1 MNLPLLVLILPLLGS
16 LISATFII
24 GSQNKKA
31 EYISTIFLFLA
42 GLISIY
48 IYINI
53 ETFAGNF
60 IVYNWINFAKVNLNF
75 SIFLDPLTSIMFCV
89 VTIVSS
95 VVHMF
100 SIGYM
105 HEDKLRARFF
115 CYLS

>member
-16 LISATFII
+16 LISAICII
-24 GSQNKKA
+24 GSHNKKA
-31 EYISTIFLFLA
+31 EYVATIFLFLA
-42 GLISIY
+42 SFTSIY

-53 ETFAGNF
+53 ESFQGNF
-60 IVYNWINFAKVNLNF
+60 AVYNWFTFAKININF
-75 SIFLDPLTSIMFCV
+75 SIFLDPLTAIIFCV

-105 HEDKLRARFF
+105 HNYKNSARFIF
-115 CYLS
+115 YL